1 MLSERDIDKISS
13 SIVKRLE
20 DKKYL
25 QELKE
30 KHSDSQNTI
39 ENRVEVLE
47 KQVRKL
53 FSNFNKIKEALKWL
67 EKVC

>member
-53 FSNFNKIKEALKWL
+53 FSNFNKIKEALK
-67 EKVC
+67 